1 VNEVLVALEPEDK
14 EKLFEVLRYSTDEK
28 VNTKI
33 LPDMYEIVSGMAKTN
48 QIYGVPLIE
57 VASVIMS
64 PAAMLAKRFI
74 DIVFAI
80 VSLIVFSPLIVISVI
95 IIKLSSKG
103 PAFYK
108 QERVGRK
115 GREFVMYKLRT
126 MQVGAEE
133 EGPQWSGGNDP
144 RVTGIGRFLRR
155 SRLDELPQM
164 INVLKNEMSI
174 VGPRPERPYFVDLLK
189 REIPYYYKRMLVKPG
204 ITGWAQVKHKYD
216 TSVDDVRSKLQYD
229 FFYIENM
236 SLKLDLKIMANTVF
250 VMLRMKG
257 V

>member
-1 VNEVLVALEPEDK
+1 
-14 EKLFEVLRYSTDEK
+14 
-28 VNTKI
+28 
-33 LPDMYEIVSGMAKTN
+33 
-48 QIYGVPLIE
+48 
-57 VASVIMS
+57 
-64 PAAMLAKRFI
+64 
-74 DIVFAI
+74 
-80 VSLIVFSPLIVISVI
+80 
-95 IIKLSSKG
+95 
-103 PAFYK
+103 
-108 QERVGRK
+108 
-115 GREFVMYKLRT
+115 
-126 MQVGAEE
+126 
-133 EGPQWSGGNDP
+133 
-144 RVTGIGRFLRR
+144 
-155 SRLDELPQM
+155 M

-189 REIPYYYKRMLVKPG
+189 KEIPYYYKRMLVKPG